1 MPARPPIPPS
11 RPPQQQHPADE
22 LLILKPNTLVF
33 YVDESGDRRL
43 NN

>member
-1 MPARPPIPPS
+1 MPARPLYPS

-33 YVDESGDRRL
+33 YVDESVDQRL